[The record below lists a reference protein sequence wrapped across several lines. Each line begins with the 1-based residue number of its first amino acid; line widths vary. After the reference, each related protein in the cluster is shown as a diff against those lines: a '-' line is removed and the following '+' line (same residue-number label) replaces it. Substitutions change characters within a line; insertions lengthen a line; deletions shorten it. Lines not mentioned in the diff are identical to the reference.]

1 MHSNKGFEM
10 KKKRKSSN
18 RMTSKGHPNPV
29 DVHVGARVR
38 LRRTLLGLTQITLG
52 EQLGLSY
59 QQVMKYEQ
67 GLNRVSSSR
76 LFDLCRILNVPIA
89 YFYDE
94 MGTEVS
100 KQSPAGLAGQKPKA
114 VDKDADPAAKRET
127 LELVRAYYGIPD
139 QAVRQRL
146 TNMIRAIASTE

>member
-1 MHSNKGFEM
+1 
-10 KKKRKSSN
+10 
-18 RMTSKGHPNPV
+18 
-29 DVHVGARVR
+29 
-38 LRRTLLGLTQITLG
+38 LGLTF
-52 EQLGLSY
+52 
-59 QQVMKYEQ
+59 QQVQKYER
-67 GLNRVSSSR
+67 GSNRVSSSR

-114 VDKDADPAAKRET
+114 VDKDDDPAAKRET
-127 LELVRAYYGIPD
+127 LELVRAYYGISD
-139 QAVRQRL
+139 QSVRQRL